1 MKKHYQW
8 TFVLAAG
15 IFILSNCSPK
25 VRKQPLV
32 DTDLS
37 KSSSGSNTPVA
48 PSDKPTNSSS
58 SSSSLV
64 ASPLVSSSAKKMN
77 DMSMDEQLAF
87 VGQAD
92 APRLQAGK
100 QLFEAKCGKC
110 HDLYTPQSRD
120 RESWVTI
127 MRSMSTKARLSDP
140 EYAQVCAYLV
150 KNARP

>member
-25 VRKQPLV
+25 VRKQPFV
-32 DTDLS
+32 ESELS

-48 PSDKPTNSSS
+48 PSDKPLNSSS

-100 QLFEAKCGKC
+100 QLFEAKCGQC
-110 HDLYTPQSRD
+110 HDLYTPQSRG